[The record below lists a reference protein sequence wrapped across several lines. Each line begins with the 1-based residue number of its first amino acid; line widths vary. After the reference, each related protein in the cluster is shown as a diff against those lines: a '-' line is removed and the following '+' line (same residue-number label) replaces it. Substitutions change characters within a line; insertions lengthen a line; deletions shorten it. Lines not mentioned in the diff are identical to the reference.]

1 MKTLNVKTPC
11 SSFIQ
16 TWLTPNTYGP
26 RNYLNH
32 EEGIKLIYLFG
43 LLGAGRF
50 GLVCYKPLGDF
61 GCSTTLPAALVSPS
75 DRCSLWGKA
84 RNLSSPLEML
94 QEMIA
99 QYKEAL
105 VGKTEVIQH
114 LIV

>member
-1 MKTLNVKTPC
+1 MKRPC

-16 TWLTPNTYGP
+16 KWLTPNIYGL
-26 RNYLNH
+26 RNYLNQK
-32 EEGIKLIYLFG
+32 EGITLIYLFG
-43 LLGAGRF
+43 LLAAGRF
-50 GLVCYKPLGDF
+50 GFSCYNPLGDF
-61 GCSTTLPAALVSPS
+61 GCGTTLPAALVSPS
-75 DRCSLWGKA
+75 DRCSPWGKA